1 MQFGLRFYVQI
12 FPFLIVLMALG
23 AQEAGIDQM
32 GKILI
37 VISILMVAYGTWHI
51 RTIGFAPN

>member
-1 MQFGLRFYVQI
+1 
-12 FPFLIVLMALG
+12 
-23 AQEAGIDQM
+23 M
-32 GKILI
+32 GRILI